1 MNSKDV
7 HVALKRDDSKEYLMA
22 KFGFQNEEEL
32 YDAVRKISPAGAEE
46 MIRRIRKKKSRKV
59 REKTISEEE
68 IICQG
73 KQDENGQEG
82 DKLMEHL
89 KKQEE
94 DKSMKDLKKQEE
106 ELRRKVCSLE
116 GEHKEKVSER
126 REILEEL
133 RKAQEALKKLLEKL
147 TEQKQNVIDIYS
159 RYNEC
164 AEEMKIL
171 NRERNEYEGRLQS
184 VREEILKLQRIA
196 ILVYQNGNI
205 ESEDGS
211 SLPNFSEKEAKLR
224 FAELINLPEAGELT
238 INELKAIA
246 VLQEIVKAYKS
257 SDYTTVEVIFENNK
271 MEEIWNIIN

>member
-1 MNSKDV
+1 MNSMNSKDV

-32 YDAVRKISPAGAEE
+32 YDAVRKISSTGAEE
-46 MIRRIRKKKSRKV
+46 MIRRISKKKSRKL
-59 REKTISEEE
+59 REKTIPEEKT
-68 IICQG
+68 ICQE

-82 DKLMEHL
+82 DKLMEH
-89 KKQEE
+89 
-94 DKSMKDLKKQEE
+94 LKKQEE

-171 NRERNEYEGRLQS
+171 NQERNEYEGRLQS

-211 SLPNFSEKEAKLR
+211 SLPNFSEKEANLR